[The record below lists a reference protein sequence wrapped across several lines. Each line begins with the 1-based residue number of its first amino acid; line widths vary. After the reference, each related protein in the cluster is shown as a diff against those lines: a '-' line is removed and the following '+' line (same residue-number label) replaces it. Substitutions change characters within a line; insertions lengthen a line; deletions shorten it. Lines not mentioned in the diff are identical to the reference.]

1 MENSVVPVSQ
11 QLINHIRQRERLLD
25 KDFMKYQR
33 QINVC
38 DSMKDAFGLTGE
50 CKEYFKGIIERLYTY
65 TLPYQYTKR
74 LHEMEHEIDLNGA
87 LGLPPE
93 SISFL
98 YLKMRNSNSNL
109 MPTENRLPE
118 YVEYAVQDSG
128 YNPMSIKNDIK
139 ILLLN
144 FSEFDPATRE
154 TQKVTHDSCIL
165 DQVDALDIKIM
176 ELLGLPDTSITCQC
190 ETENPRKYKLIISYN
205 GIQFGNS
212 VTIGSPST
220 FTNNDNNYFLGN
232 KTKND
237 AITKLY
243 TEKAKSLDDEVL
255 KYAIAK
261 LWGDKGQVIGTLI
274 YMIRNDIMNDQ
285 VCMFTTDNVVS
296 MLCRILGIS
305 CCVQDHGEEEKEG
318 KEETKLS
325 RCRVKYYACK
335 QDATTL
341 FKAQIKNEYE
351 RYIEHNNRV
360 IFQINAALAIR
371 RVQVGSEEVVIPVEK
386 NNIQSFFEQITTTI
400 QGENAKVLDMYNSL
414 VNEEK
419 EYNTK
424 FNEFKLFSNER
435 KAFFIISPVKDS
447 YKALQSV
454 RRLFPGNIE
463 NDLIHATK
471 TTFGAY
477 LYTLAKSDKQY
488 SKVFYR
494 RPRAQGGGGDAL
506 EHINNKDIS
515 IVTDTFLFYA
525 KEAIVN
531 INENLDKFNDY
542 IDNIYTQ
549 EGVYTP
555 LTPMEEGE
563 GGRIVNTQEGVDT
576 PLTPMEEGEAQQIE
590 VITGKKRVRG
600 EGGEEEGSEG
610 TQGHVP
616 IQLFVHAGGGT
627 KELYED
633 IKNLLEE
640 DSTVKGDLIL
650 DKYVGLLEA
659 RGMDEYDILYI
670 LYPLFTYIGETP
682 YNKDVIE
689 YLIIYI
695 CLNPHTFDI
704 YNFEEL
710 QEQYYKFIEN
720 QGANQSEGQGATR
733 PSEGQGA
740 TRPSEG
746 QGGATRPSE
755 GQGGAT
761 YGGAYK
767 RKTRKIHR
775 KLKGI
780 LKTRNKKRNIRKTLR
795 GHKRNTRK

>member
-1 MENSVVPVSQ
+1 MDSQELPLVPKNINKE
-11 QLINHIRQRERLLD
+11 LIHHIKRREEFLA
-25 KDFMKYQR
+25 KDFKEYQR

-38 DSMKDAFGLTGE
+38 DSMKDAFGLTGDS
-50 CKEYFKGIIERLYTY
+50 KEYFKGIIEKLYSY
-65 TLPYQYTKR
+65 KLPYQYTKR
-74 LHEMEHEIDLNGA
+74 LHEMENEIELTGT

-98 YLKMRNSNSNL
+98 YLKTRNSNL

-128 YNPMSIKNDIK
+128 YNPKSIKNDIK
-139 ILLLN
+139 IVLLN

-154 TQKVTHDSCIL
+154 TQNVTHSRCIDDML
-165 DQVDALDIKIM
+165 DTDIM
-176 ELLGLPDTSITCQC
+176 DLLGIPNTTISCAC

-341 FKAQIKNEYE
+341 FKAQIRNEYE

-414 VNEEK
+414 VNEQK

-463 NDLIHATK
+463 NDPIRATK
-471 TTFGAY
+471 TTFGAH
-477 LYTLAKSDKQY
+477 LYKLENSDNQY
-488 SKVFYR
+488 KRVFYR

-542 IDNIYTQ
+542 IDNIYNP
-549 EGVYTP
+549 EGVTP
-555 LTPMEEGE
+555 SPMKEEGEGEGEGEVEEEVEEEGE

-576 PLTPMEEGEAQQIE
+576 PLTPMEEGEEEEQAGQL
-590 VITGKKRVRG
+590 TKGKKRGRG
-600 EGGEEEGSEG
+600 EGGEEEGGEG

-640 DSTVKGDLIL
+640 DSTIKGDLIL

-710 QEQYYKFIEN
+710 KGQYYKFLEN

-733 PSEGQGA
+733 P
-740 TRPSEG
+740 P
-746 QGGATRPSE
+746 E

-780 LKTRNKKRNIRKTLR
+780 LKTRNKKRNLRKTLR

>member
-1 MENSVVPVSQ
+1 MEKSVVPVSQ
-11 QLINHIRQRERLLD
+11 QLINHILLREGLLG
-25 KDFMKYQR
+25 KEFMKYQR

-38 DSMKDAFGLTGE
+38 DSMKDAFGLTGD
-50 CKEYFKGIIERLYTY
+50 CKEYFKSIIERLYDY
-65 TLPYQYTKR
+65 TLQYQYTKL

-154 TQKVTHDSCIL
+154 TQKVTHASYEVGQADVL
-165 DQVDALDIKIM
+165 DMHIM
-176 ELLGLPDTSITCQC
+176 TLLGLPDTTITCQC
-190 ETENPRKYKLIISYN
+190 ESENPRKYKLIISYN
-205 GIQFGNS
+205 NNQFGNS
-212 VTIGSPST
+212 VTIGSPSI
-220 FTNNDNNYFLGN
+220 FTGDGVNYFLGN
-232 KTKND
+232 KTKNTE
-237 AITKLY
+237 ITRLY
-243 TEKAKSLDDEVL
+243 TEKGKSSEIEVL

-274 YMIRNDIMNDQ
+274 YMIRNDLMNDK

-305 CCVQDHGEEEKEG
+305 CCVQEHGEEEKEEKEG

-335 QDATTL
+335 QDMFIL
-341 FKAQIKNEYE
+341 FTAQMKNE
-351 RYIEHNNRV
+351 RDRCIQHNTHVKN
-360 IFQINAALAIR
+360 QLLAALATGHIY
-371 RVQVGSEEVVIPVEK
+371 VGSEKISIPVEENNIRSFFRQIITNIERENENVSGMHKSLVDEKEK
-386 NNIQSFFEQITTTI
+386 NNT
-400 QGENAKVLDMYNSL
+400 
-414 VNEEK
+414 K
-419 EYNTK
+419 EGYNTK

-435 KAFFIISPVKDS
+435 KAYCIISPVKDS

-463 NDLIHATK
+463 NDLIHTTK

-506 EHINNKDIS
+506 EDINNKDIS

-531 INENLDKFNDY
+531 INDNLYKFNDY
-542 IDNIYTQ
+542 MDNIYNP
-549 EGVYTP
+549 EGVTP
-555 LTPMEEGE
+555 SPMEEEQAGQ
-563 GGRIVNTQEGVDT
+563 VNK
-576 PLTPMEEGEAQQIE
+576 
-590 VITGKKRVRG
+590 GKKRGR
-600 EGGEEEGSEG
+600 EKGGDERSGG
-610 TQGHVP
+610 TQGHAP
-616 IQLFVHAGGGT
+616 IQLPFVHAGGGT

-633 IKNLLEE
+633 IENLLKE
-640 DSTVKGDLIL
+640 DSTVKGELIL
-650 DKYVGLLEA
+650 NKYVGLLEA

-695 CLNPHTFDI
+695 CLNPKTFDM
-704 YNFEEL
+704 YNFKEL

-720 QGANQSEGQGATR
+720 QGPNKSEGQRATHL
-733 PSEGQGA
+733 SE
-740 TRPSEG
+740 R
-746 QGGATRPSE
+746 QGGAI
-755 GQGGAT
+755 

-775 KLKGI
+775 RLKGI
-780 LKTRNKKRNIRKTLR
+780 LKTRNKRRNIRKTLR
-795 GHKRNTRK
+795 AYKRNTRK